1 MRLLKASG
9 GAPIPSAE
17 GGKVNRRQREGIRMA
32 LLRLLAAVVLVLL
45 TAPAAAQGVAQAPSG
60 SQIVAT
66 GNSPS
71 GTIHVDVTLNPE
83 GRVGY
88 MISRLGK
95 PVIDESRLGF
105 LFTDAPEMLRNF
117 ALAGQSTRSF
127 DQTWEEPWGEYRTI
141 RNRYNELTV
150 SFDETKWLK
159 RRMTVVFRIYD
170 DGIGF
175 RYELP
180 STANFTHANIAD
192 ELTEF
197 SVAEPGTAWWDDALE
212 WNREEY
218 LYRRTPVEEIGSAQ
232 TPLTI
237 RTASGLHLSF
247 HEAALVDY
255 SGMDLRRVQ
264 GRVLK
269 ANLMPS
275 SSGPKVSRDLPL
287 ATPWRVI
294 MIAPDAP
301 SLYKSAQIILN
312 LNEPNKLGDVSWVHP
327 MRYVGIWWAM
337 HLDMATWNSG
347 PKHGA
352 TTANAKRMIDFA
364 ARNGFGG
371 VLIEGWNKGWDGDW
385 FGNGWDFN
393 FTQAYPDFDIAEVAR
408 YAKSK
413 GVQIIGHHETGGNI
427 ANYEKQLGPALD
439 LCQRLGIHAV
449 KTGYVADAGGIQA
462 LGPDGKIHFEWHQGQ
477 VMVNHHLKVVIEA
490 AKRHITVDP
499 HEPVKDTGLRRTY
512 PNWVAREGERGMEYN
527 AWGEPKNPPEHEA
540 NLVFTRMLSGPMD
553 FTPGILSLKGKGD
566 TQILSTLAKQL
577 ALYVVIYSPIQ
588 MAADLPENY
597 EANPKPF
604 QFIKDVAVDW
614 DDTRMLAGDVGDLA
628 VIARKQ
634 RGSPNWFLGAVG
646 DEQERRFDVSLTFL
660 DPKRRY
666 RAEIYRDGDNADYR
680 TNPRDIVIEQRAV
693 TSADHMS
700 MRLAPGGGAA
710 IRFVAL

>member
-1 MRLLKASG
+1 MTLWRLLVAF
-9 GAPIPSAE
+9 
-17 GGKVNRRQREGIRMA
+17 VFFCF
-32 LLRLLAAVVLVLL
+32 AV
-45 TAPAAAQGVAQAPSG
+45 PAAAQDVAQAPPG
-60 SQIVAT
+60 SQIVASED
-66 GNSPS
+66 SPS
-71 GTIHVDVTLNPE
+71 KTIHVDVTVNAE

-88 MISRLGK
+88 MVSRQGT
-95 PVIDESRLGF
+95 PVIAESRLGF

-117 ALAGQSTRSF
+117 KAVGHTTRSF

-141 RNRYNELTV
+141 RDRYNELAI
-150 SFDETKWLK
+150 SFDEQNWLK
-159 RRMTVVFRIYD
+159 RRMTVVFRVFD
-170 DGIGF
+170 DGVGF
-175 RYELP
+175 RYELFAAP
-180 STANFTHANIAD
+180 GFTHANIAD

-197 SVAEPGTAWWDDALE
+197 NVAEPATAWWDEALE

-218 LYRRTPVEEIGSAQ
+218 LYHRTPVEEIGTAQ

-237 RTASGLHLSF
+237 RTQSGLHLSF

-255 SGMDLRRVQ
+255 SGMDLRRIQ

-275 SSGPKVSRDLPL
+275 SSGPKVSRDLPM

-312 LNEPNKLGDVSWVHP
+312 LNEPNRLGDVSWVKP
-327 MRYVGIWWAM
+327 MKYVGIWWAM
-337 HLDMATWNSG
+337 HLDKATWNSG

-352 TTANAKRMIDFA
+352 TTANAKRYIDFA

-385 FGNGWDFN
+385 FGQGYDFS
-393 FTQAYPDFDIAEVAR
+393 FTEPYPDFDLAEVAR
-408 YAKSK
+408 YARSK
-413 GVQIIGHHETGGNI
+413 GIAIIGHHETAGNI

-439 LCQRLGIHAV
+439 LYQKLGIHAV

-477 VMVNHHLKVVIEA
+477 VMVKHHLKVVTEA
-490 AKRHITVDP
+490 AKRQIAVNP

-512 PNWVAREGERGMEYN
+512 PNWISREGERGMEYN
-527 AWGEPKNPPEHEA
+527 AWGNPKNPPEHEA

-577 ALYVVIYSPIQ
+577 ALYVVIYSPVE

-597 EANPKPF
+597 EANPKAF

-634 RGSPNWFLGAVG
+634 RGASTWFLGAVG
-646 DEQERRFDVSLTFL
+646 DEQERRFDVALDFL
-660 DPKRRY
+660 EPGRRY
-666 RAEIYRDGDNADYR
+666 RAEIYRDGDDADYR
-680 TNPRDIVIEQRAV
+680 TNPRAMVIEQRIV
-693 TSADHMS
+693 TAKDHLA
-700 MRLAPGGGAA
+700 MRIAPGGGTAV
-710 IRFVAL
+710 RFVALGR

>member
-1 MRLLKASG
+1 MNLSRLFAC
-9 GAPIPSAE
+9 
-17 GGKVNRRQREGIRMA
+17 
-32 LLRLLAAVVLVLL
+32 LLFLVA
-45 TAPAAAQGVAQAPSG
+45 APAAAQTVQQAPPALKA
-60 SQIVAT
+60 VASVD
-66 GNSPS
+66 SPS
-71 GTIHVDVTLNPE
+71 RILHVDVTINPD

-88 MISRLGK
+88 RVTRLGR

-117 ALAGQSTRSF
+117 TFAGQTVRSF
-127 DQTWEEPWGEYRTI
+127 DSSWDEPWGEYRII

-150 SFDETKWLK
+150 DLAESGALK
-159 RRMTVVFRIYD
+159 RRMIVDFRVYD

-175 RYELP
+175 RYQIPRQPNLVQ
-180 STANFTHANIAD
+180 ANVAD

-197 SVAEPGTAWWDDALE
+197 NISEPGTAWWDEALE

-218 LYRRTPVEEIGSAQ
+218 LYRTTPIEQVGTAQ

-237 RTASGLHLSF
+237 RTASGLHLSI

-264 GRVLK
+264 GRVFK
-269 ANLMPS
+269 ASLMPS
-275 SSGPKVSRDLPL
+275 STGPKVTRDAPFT
-287 ATPWRVI
+287 TPWRVI

-301 SLYKSAQIILN
+301 ALYKSAQIILN
-312 LNEPNKLGDVSWVHP
+312 LNESNKLGDVSWVKP
-327 MRYVGIWWAM
+327 MKYVGIWWAM
-337 HLDMATWNSG
+337 HLDQATWNSG

-352 TTANAKRMIDFA
+352 TTANAKRYIDFA
-364 ARNGFGG
+364 AANGFKG
-371 VLIEGWNKGWDGDW
+371 VLVEGWNKGWDGTW
-385 FGNGWDFN
+385 FGNGWDFS
-393 FTQAYPDFDIAEVAR
+393 FTQPYPDFDLAGVTAYAR
-408 YAKSK
+408 SK
-413 GVQIIGHHETGGNI
+413 GVELIGHHETGGNI

-439 LCQRLGIHAV
+439 LYQRVGVHNV

-462 LGPDGKIHFEWHQGQ
+462 LGADGKVHFEWHQGQ
-477 VMVNHHLKVVIEA
+477 VAVRHHLKVVTEA
-490 AKRHITVDP
+490 AKRRITIDA

-512 PNWVAREGERGMEYN
+512 PNWVSREGERGMEYN

-597 EANPKPF
+597 EANPAAF

-614 DDTRMLAGDVGDLA
+614 DDSRMLAGEVGDLA
-628 VIARKQ
+628 VFARKAK
-634 RGSPNWFLGAVG
+634 GSPEWFLGAVG
-646 DEQERRFDVSLTFL
+646 DEQERRFDVSLSFL
-660 DPKRRY
+660 QPGRRY
-666 RAEIYRDGDNADYR
+666 EAQIYRDGNDADYR
-680 TNPRDIVIEQRAV
+680 TNPRSIVIEKRV
-693 TSADHMS
+693 VISAD
-700 MRLAPGGGAA
+700 RLAERIAPGGGTAV
-710 IRFVAL
+710 RFVPIAR

>member
-1 MRLLKASG
+1 MT
-9 GAPIPSAE
+9 
-17 GGKVNRRQREGIRMA
+17 
-32 LLRLLAAVVLVLL
+32 LLRLLSALMLCFLAL
-45 TAPAAAQGVAQAPSG
+45 PAAAQTIAQAPSG
-60 SQIVAT
+60 SAIIAHAQ
-66 GNSPS
+66 SPS
-71 GTIHVDVTLNPE
+71 GTLSVDVTLTAE

-88 MISRLGK
+88 MVSRLGK
-95 PVIDESRLGF
+95 PVIAESRLGF
-105 LFTDAPEMLRNF
+105 LFTDAPQMLRNF
-117 ALAGQSTRSF
+117 AVAGQSARSF
-127 DQTWEEPWGEYRTI
+127 DESWDEPWGEYRTI
-141 RNRYNELTV
+141 RDRYSELTV
-150 SFDETKWLK
+150 SFDEKNWLK
-159 RRMTVVFRIYD
+159 RRMTIVFRVFD
-170 DGIGF
+170 DGVGF

-180 STANFTHANIAD
+180 RGVNFTHANIAD

-197 SVAEPGTAWWDDALE
+197 NVAEPGTAWWDEALE

-218 LYRRTPVEEIGSAQ
+218 LYRRTPIEEIGTAQ

-247 HEAALVDY
+247 HETALVDY

-269 ANLMPS
+269 ASLMPS
-275 SSGPKVSRDLPL
+275 SAGPKVSRDLPL

-301 SLYKSAQIILN
+301 SLYKSAQIVLN
-312 LNEPNKLGDVSWVHP
+312 LNEPNALGDVSWVKP
-327 MRYVGIWWAM
+327 MKYVGIWWAM
-337 HLDMATWNSG
+337 HLDLATWNSG

-352 TTANAKRMIDFA
+352 TTANAKHYIDFA
-364 ARNGFGG
+364 AKNGFGG
-371 VLIEGWNKGWDGDW
+371 VLIEGWNTGWDGDW
-385 FGNGWDFN
+385 FAQGSDFS

-408 YAKSK
+408 YAKAM
-413 GVQIIGHHETGGNI
+413 GVEIIGHHETGGNI

-439 LCQRLGIHAV
+439 LYQKLGIHAV

-477 VMVNHHLKVVIEA
+477 AMVNHHLKVVTEA
-490 AKRHITVDP
+490 AKRQVTVDA

-512 PNWVAREGERGMEYN
+512 PNWVSREGQRGMEYN

-553 FTPGILSLKGKGD
+553 FTPGILSLKGKNN

-597 EANPKPF
+597 AANPKAF

-614 DDTRMLAGDVGDLA
+614 DDTRMLGGEVGDYA

-646 DEQERRFDVSLTFL
+646 DEQERRVDVALDFL
-660 DPKRRY
+660 QPGKRY
-666 RAEIYRDGDNADYR
+666 RAEIYRDGDDADYR
-680 TNPRDIVIEQRAV
+680 TNPRSMVIEQRVV
-693 TSADHMS
+693 TSNDRMEL
-700 MRLAPGGGAA
+700 RIAPGGGAA
-710 IRFVAL
+710 VRFVALAH

>member
-1 MRLLKASG
+1 M
-9 GAPIPSAE
+9 I
-17 GGKVNRRQREGIRMA
+17 
-32 LLRLLAAVVLVLL
+32 LLRLAALFLAFIA
-45 TAPAAAQGVAQAPSG
+45 APTVAQTIAQAPSG
-60 SQIVAT
+60 SQIVASAD
-66 GNSPS
+66 SPS
-71 GTIHVDVTLNPE
+71 RTVHVDLTVSAE

-88 MISRLGK
+88 IVTRLGK

-117 ALAGQSTRSF
+117 KAVGHTTRSF
-127 DQTWEEPWGEYRTI
+127 DESWNEPWGEYRTI
-141 RNRYNELTV
+141 RNRYNELSV
-150 SFDETKWLK
+150 SFDEQSWLK
-159 RRMTVVFRIYD
+159 RRMTVVFRLFD
-170 DGIGF
+170 DGVGF
-175 RYELP
+175 RYELFAAP
-180 STANFTHANIAD
+180 GFTHANIAD

-197 SVAEPGTAWWDDALE
+197 NIAEPGTAWWDEALE

-218 LYRRTPVEEIGSAQ
+218 VYRRTPIGEIGTAQ
-232 TPLTI
+232 TPLTV

-275 SSGPKVSRDLPL
+275 SSGPKVSRDLPM

-301 SLYKSAQIILN
+301 ALYKSAQIILN
-312 LNEPNKLGDVSWVHP
+312 LNEPNQLGDVSWVKP
-327 MRYVGIWWAM
+327 MKYVGIWWAM
-337 HLDMATWNSG
+337 HLDQATWNSG
-347 PKHGA
+347 PNHGA
-352 TTANAKRMIDFA
+352 TTENTKRYIDFA
-364 ARNGFGG
+364 AKNGFGG

-385 FGNGWDFN
+385 FGRGFDFS
-393 FTQAYPDFDIAEVAR
+393 FTEPYPDFDIAEVAR
-408 YAKSK
+408 YARSK
-413 GVQIIGHHETGGNI
+413 GIAIIGHHETAGNI

-439 LCQRLGIHAV
+439 LYQRLGIHAV

-477 VMVNHHLKVVIEA
+477 VMVNHHLKVVKEA
-490 AKRHITVDP
+490 AKRQVAVNP

-512 PNWVAREGERGMEYN
+512 PNWISREGERGMEYN
-527 AWGEPKNPPEHEA
+527 AWGTPKNPPEHEA
-540 NLVFTRMLSGPMD
+540 NLIFTRMLSGPMD

-577 ALYVVIYSPIQ
+577 ALYVVLYSPIQ

-597 EANPKPF
+597 IANPQPF

-614 DDTRMLAGDVGDLA
+614 DDTRVLAAEVGDYA

-634 RGSPNWFLGAVG
+634 RGASTWFLGAVG
-646 DEQERRFDVSLTFL
+646 DEQERRVDVALNFL
-660 DPKRRY
+660 EQGHRY
-666 RAEIYRDGDNADYR
+666 RAEIYRDSDDADYR
-680 TNPRDIVIEQRAV
+680 TDPRGITIEQRNV
-693 TSADHMS
+693 TYTD
-700 MRLAPGGGAA
+700 RLAFRIAPGGGAA
-710 IRFVAL
+710 VRFVRIK

>member
-1 MRLLKASG
+1 MTLWR
-9 GAPIPSAE
+9 
-17 GGKVNRRQREGIRMA
+17 
-32 LLRLLAAVVLVLL
+32 VLVAFALCFL
-45 TAPAAAQGVAQAPSG
+45 ALPAAAQDVAQAPSG
-60 SQIVAT
+60 SQIVARAA
-66 GNSPS
+66 SPS
-71 GTIHVDVTLNPE
+71 GMIGVAVTLNSE
-83 GRVGY
+83 GRIGY
-88 MISRLGK
+88 LVSRLGR

-105 LFTDAPEMLRNF
+105 LFTDAPQMLRNF
-117 ALAGQSTRSF
+117 RKTGESRRSF
-127 DQTWEEPWGEYRTI
+127 DETWEEPWGEYRRI
-141 RNRYNELTV
+141 RNRYNELAIG
-150 SFDETKWLK
+150 FEETNWLK
-159 RRMTVVFRIYD
+159 RHLTIVFRIYD

-180 STANFTHANIAD
+180 SQANLTHANIAD

-197 SVAEPGTAWWDDALE
+197 NVAEPGTAWWDEALE

-218 LYRRTPVEEIGSAQ
+218 LYRRTPIEEIGTAQ

-237 RTASGLHLSF
+237 RTQSGLHLSI

-275 SSGPKVSRDLPL
+275 STGPKVSRDAPFF
-287 ATPWRVI
+287 TPWRVI

-301 SLYKSAQIILN
+301 SLYKSAEIILN
-312 LNEPNKLGDVSWVHP
+312 LNEPNALGDVSWVKP
-327 MRYVGIWWAM
+327 MKYAGIWWAM
-337 HLDMATWNSG
+337 HLDQATWNSG

-371 VLIEGWNKGWDGDW
+371 VLVEGWNKGWDGDW
-385 FGNGWDFN
+385 FGRGFDFS
-393 FTQAYPDFDIAEVAR
+393 FTEPYPDFDLAEVAR

-413 GVQIIGHHETGGNI
+413 GVGIIGHHETAGNI

-439 LCQRLGIHAV
+439 LYEKLGIRAV

-462 LGPDGKIHFEWHQGQ
+462 LGPDGQIHFEWHQGQ
-477 VMVNHHLKVVIEA
+477 VMVNHHLKVVTEA

-512 PNWVAREGERGMEYN
+512 PNWVSREGERGMEYN
-527 AWGEPKNPPEHEA
+527 AWGNPKNPPEHEA

-553 FTPGILSLKGKGD
+553 FTPGILSLKGKGG

-597 EANPKPF
+597 SAHPKAF

-614 DDTRMLAGDVGDLA
+614 DDTRMLAGEVGDLA

-634 RGSPNWFLGAVG
+634 RGASTWFLGAVG
-646 DEQERRFDVSLTFL
+646 DGQERHFDVALDFL
-660 DPKRRY
+660 EPGARY
-666 RAEIYRDGDNADYR
+666 RAEIYRDGDDADYR
-680 TNPRDIVIEQRAV
+680 TNPSAMVIEQRVV
-693 TSADHMS
+693 TSKDRLA
-700 MRLAPGGGAA
+700 MRIAPGGGAA
-710 IRFVAL
+710 VRFVRLK

>member
-1 MRLLKASG
+1 M
-9 GAPIPSAE
+9 I
-17 GGKVNRRQREGIRMA
+17 
-32 LLRLLAAVVLVLL
+32 LLRLAALFLAFIA
-45 TAPAAAQGVAQAPSG
+45 APTVAQTIAQAPSG
-60 SQIVAT
+60 SQIVASAD
-66 GNSPS
+66 SPS
-71 GTIHVDVTLNPE
+71 RTVHVDLTVSSE

-88 MISRLGK
+88 IVTRLGK

-117 ALAGQSTRSF
+117 KAVGHTTRSF
-127 DQTWEEPWGEYRTI
+127 DESWDEPWGEYRTI
-141 RNRYNELTV
+141 RNRYNELSV
-150 SFDETKWLK
+150 SFDEQSWLK
-159 RRMTVVFRIYD
+159 RRMTVVFRLFD
-170 DGIGF
+170 DGVGF
-175 RYELP
+175 RYELFAAP
-180 STANFTHANIAD
+180 GFTHANIAD

-197 SVAEPGTAWWDDALE
+197 NIAEPGTAWWDEALE

-218 LYRRTPVEEIGSAQ
+218 VYRRTPIGEIGTAQ
-232 TPLTI
+232 TPLTV

-275 SSGPKVSRDLPL
+275 SSGPKVSRDLPM

-301 SLYKSAQIILN
+301 ALYKSAQIILN
-312 LNEPNKLGDVSWVHP
+312 LNEPNQLGDVSWVKP
-327 MRYVGIWWAM
+327 MKYVGIWWAM
-337 HLDMATWNSG
+337 HLDQATWNSG
-347 PKHGA
+347 PNHGA
-352 TTANAKRMIDFA
+352 TTENTKRYIDFA
-364 ARNGFGG
+364 AKNGFGG

-385 FGNGWDFN
+385 FGRGFDFS
-393 FTQAYPDFDIAEVAR
+393 FTEPYPDFDIAEVAR
-408 YAKSK
+408 YARSK
-413 GVQIIGHHETGGNI
+413 GIAIIGHHETAGNI

-439 LCQRLGIHAV
+439 LYQRLGIHAV

-477 VMVNHHLKVVIEA
+477 VMVNHHLKVVKEA
-490 AKRHITVDP
+490 AKRQVAVNP

-512 PNWVAREGERGMEYN
+512 PNWISREGERGMEYN
-527 AWGEPKNPPEHEA
+527 AWGTPKNPPEHEA
-540 NLVFTRMLSGPMD
+540 NLIFTRMLSGPMD

-577 ALYVVIYSPIQ
+577 ALYVVLYSPIQ

-597 EANPKPF
+597 IANPQPF

-614 DDTRMLAGDVGDLA
+614 DDTRVLAAEVGDYA

-634 RGSPNWFLGAVG
+634 RGASNWFLGAVG
-646 DEQERRFDVSLTFL
+646 DEQERRVDVALNFL
-660 DPKRRY
+660 DPGRRY
-666 RAEIYRDGDNADYR
+666 RAEIYRDSDDADYR
-680 TNPRDIVIEQRAV
+680 TNPRGIVIEQRNV
-693 TSADHMS
+693 TAAD
-700 MRLAPGGGAA
+700 RLAFRIAPGGGAA
-710 IRFVAL
+710 VRFVRIK